1 MSGFPDRENQLFDIL
16 EIFTAH
22 DLEFLVIGGYAVS
35 AYQHRFSVD
44 ADIVIT
50 AEQFDR
56 FATLLRDEGYEK
68 IEDVEQVR
76 HTVGSDDFRDAYKG
90 VFTAQDLPQ
99 DRIAAVQR
107 FSSATPA
114 NTRLA
119 NSTRFLTT

>member
-16 EIFTAH
+16 ETFTAH

-56 FATLLRDEGYEK
+56 FATLLRDEG
-68 IEDVEQVR
+68 
-76 HTVGSDDFRDAYKG
+76 
-90 VFTAQDLPQ
+90 
-99 DRIAAVQR
+99 
-107 FSSATPA
+107 
-114 NTRLA
+114 
-119 NSTRFLTT
+119 